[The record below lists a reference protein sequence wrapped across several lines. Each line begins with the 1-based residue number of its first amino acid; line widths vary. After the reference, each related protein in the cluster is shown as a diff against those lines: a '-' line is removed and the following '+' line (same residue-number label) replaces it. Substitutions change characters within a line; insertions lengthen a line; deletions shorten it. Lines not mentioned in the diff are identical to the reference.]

1 MAPVLDALDQHRG
14 IASLTTVED
23 VATVYRNL
31 TNCDPE
37 RDMVCAE
44 VDGRLVAYSRVTW
57 WDEVAGDHRIYFSAG
72 FVHPRWQSRGIG
84 SAFVDWNLARLAEIS
99 GGHDTARRRV
109 VDRSPSRP
117 NVSRCSRGTV
127 SRRSV
132 ARRTWSVPTWRICPT
147 HPCQGLEVRPV
158 EDGHLREIW
167 DGHAEAFA
175 DHPGM
180 AAETEEAY
188 RAFLEFPHHDPRL
201 WRVAWEGDQVAGQ
214 VRSFSTPPRTI
225 RSGAIAATRSSS
237 R

>member
-57 WDEVAGDHRIYFSAG
+57 WDEVA
-72 FVHPRWQSRGIG
+72 
-84 SAFVDWNLARLAEIS
+84 
-99 GGHDTARRRV
+99 
-109 VDRSPSRP
+109 
-117 NVSRCSRGTV
+117 
-127 SRRSV
+127 
-132 ARRTWSVPTWRICPT
+132 
-147 HPCQGLEVRPV
+147 
-158 EDGHLREIW
+158 
-167 DGHAEAFA
+167 
-175 DHPGM
+175 
-180 AAETEEAY
+180 
-188 RAFLEFPHHDPRL
+188 
-201 WRVAWEGDQVAGQ
+201 DQVAGQ